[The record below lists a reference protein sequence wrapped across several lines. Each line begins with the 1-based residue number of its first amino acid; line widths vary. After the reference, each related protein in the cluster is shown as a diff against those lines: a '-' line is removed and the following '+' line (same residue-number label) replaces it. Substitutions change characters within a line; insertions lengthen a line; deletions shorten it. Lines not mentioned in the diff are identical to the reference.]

1 MLKHLWPIVTVGL
14 FGGGVDMAKIDP
26 VRSSHDYE
34 EIDPKYHN
42 DNDCPHCHELVR
54 NHHVAEGKGGHPLC
68 DWCASH

>member
-1 MLKHLWPIVTVGL
+1 
-14 FGGGVDMAKIDP
+14 MAKIDP